1 MGLRPKC
8 PIWRSL
14 AWSSRTWSLWDP
26 VRIRTRGAGAV
37 LGSGAV
43 RAGAAVDAFGLGG
56 GVVGEGVGGFASS
69 VAEAVGEGLAVGAAA
84 CVART
89 GGGASCAPVAV
100 PGSQAVARAARATI
114 ETIGTAVTR
123 RARGRLP
130 PVLGAGAEGDADAF
144 AMAGPLVPVTA
155 LGTVGA
161 VGPLGTACPPGPDT
175 PGLDTPGLE
184 TPEPDTPGPDIAS
197 CARTR
202 SPSMPPLASRPSHPL
217 FVSAIARSPLAHPPA
232 RCLLYGT
239 DSRPARSPN
248 PPSDPRRAS
257 SPPRVRPVDH
267 GRVRPAGAGP
277 LRPGAEPLI
286 PPGETAGRRP
296 VRTCETPSMLGVT
309 DLPTYL
315 AGLALIVLL
324 PGPNS
329 LYVLS
334 VAARRGVRTGY
345 TAAAGVWTGDT
356 VLMTL
361 SALGA
366 ASLLQTTPLLF
377 AIVKYA
383 GAGYLTWMA
392 IGMLRAA
399 VSLWRERHRRTA
411 ELVETAEAPEAAA
424 SMERPYRRALVVSL
438 INPKAILFLISF
450 FVQFVD
456 PGYAYPALSFLVL
469 GTLLQLA
476 SFAYL
481 SVLIFGGT
489 RLAAAFRRRKR
500 LSAGA
505 TSAAGVLF
513 LGFAAKLSLS
523 SV

>member
-1 MGLRPKC
+1 
-8 PIWRSL
+8 
-14 AWSSRTWSLWDP
+14 
-26 VRIRTRGAGAV
+26 
-37 LGSGAV
+37 
-43 RAGAAVDAFGLGG
+43 
-56 GVVGEGVGGFASS
+56 
-69 VAEAVGEGLAVGAAA
+69 
-84 CVART
+84 
-89 GGGASCAPVAV
+89 
-100 PGSQAVARAARATI
+100 
-114 ETIGTAVTR
+114 
-123 RARGRLP
+123 
-130 PVLGAGAEGDADAF
+130 
-144 AMAGPLVPVTA
+144 
-155 LGTVGA
+155 
-161 VGPLGTACPPGPDT
+161 
-175 PGLDTPGLE
+175 
-184 TPEPDTPGPDIAS
+184 
-197 CARTR
+197 
-202 SPSMPPLASRPSHPL
+202 
-217 FVSAIARSPLAHPPA
+217 
-232 RCLLYGT
+232 
-239 DSRPARSPN
+239 
-248 PPSDPRRAS
+248 
-257 SPPRVRPVDH
+257 
-267 GRVRPAGAGP
+267 
-277 LRPGAEPLI
+277 
-286 PPGETAGRRP
+286 
-296 VRTCETPSMLGVT
+296 MLGVT

-345 TAAAGVWTGDT
+345 TAAAGVWTGDA

-377 AIVKYA
+377 AVVKYA

-399 VSLWRERHRRTA
+399 VALWRERHRRTA
-411 ELVETAEAPEAAA
+411 ELVESVEAAGAAGTAGAVETAGTSGA
-424 SMERPYRRALVVSL
+424 SGAAAGPVEKPYRRALLVSL
-438 INPKAILFLISF
+438 FNPKAILFLISF

-456 PGYAYPALSFLVL
+456 PGYAYPALSFLLL

-513 LGFAAKLSLS
+513 LGFAAKLSLT

>member
-1 MGLRPKC
+1 
-8 PIWRSL
+8 
-14 AWSSRTWSLWDP
+14 
-26 VRIRTRGAGAV
+26 
-37 LGSGAV
+37 
-43 RAGAAVDAFGLGG
+43 
-56 GVVGEGVGGFASS
+56 
-69 VAEAVGEGLAVGAAA
+69 
-84 CVART
+84 
-89 GGGASCAPVAV
+89 
-100 PGSQAVARAARATI
+100 
-114 ETIGTAVTR
+114 
-123 RARGRLP
+123 
-130 PVLGAGAEGDADAF
+130 
-144 AMAGPLVPVTA
+144 
-155 LGTVGA
+155 
-161 VGPLGTACPPGPDT
+161 
-175 PGLDTPGLE
+175 
-184 TPEPDTPGPDIAS
+184 
-197 CARTR
+197 
-202 SPSMPPLASRPSHPL
+202 
-217 FVSAIARSPLAHPPA
+217 
-232 RCLLYGT
+232 
-239 DSRPARSPN
+239 
-248 PPSDPRRAS
+248 
-257 SPPRVRPVDH
+257 
-267 GRVRPAGAGP
+267 
-277 LRPGAEPLI
+277 
-286 PPGETAGRRP
+286 
-296 VRTCETPSMLGVT
+296 MLGVT

-345 TAAAGVWTGDT
+345 SAAAGVWTGDAI
-356 VLMTL
+356 LMTL

-383 GAGYLTWMA
+383 GAAYLTWMA

-411 ELVETAEAPEAAA
+411 ELAETVDAAGTSGAAGASGTAGATAPV
-424 SMERPYRRALVVSL
+424 ERPYRRALVVSL

-513 LGFAAKLSLS
+513 LGFAAKLSFS

>member
-1 MGLRPKC
+1 
-8 PIWRSL
+8 
-14 AWSSRTWSLWDP
+14 
-26 VRIRTRGAGAV
+26 
-37 LGSGAV
+37 
-43 RAGAAVDAFGLGG
+43 
-56 GVVGEGVGGFASS
+56 
-69 VAEAVGEGLAVGAAA
+69 
-84 CVART
+84 
-89 GGGASCAPVAV
+89 
-100 PGSQAVARAARATI
+100 
-114 ETIGTAVTR
+114 
-123 RARGRLP
+123 
-130 PVLGAGAEGDADAF
+130 
-144 AMAGPLVPVTA
+144 
-155 LGTVGA
+155 
-161 VGPLGTACPPGPDT
+161 
-175 PGLDTPGLE
+175 
-184 TPEPDTPGPDIAS
+184 
-197 CARTR
+197 
-202 SPSMPPLASRPSHPL
+202 
-217 FVSAIARSPLAHPPA
+217 
-232 RCLLYGT
+232 
-239 DSRPARSPN
+239 
-248 PPSDPRRAS
+248 
-257 SPPRVRPVDH
+257 
-267 GRVRPAGAGP
+267 
-277 LRPGAEPLI
+277 
-286 PPGETAGRRP
+286 
-296 VRTCETPSMLGVT
+296 MLGVT

-345 TAAAGVWTGDT
+345 SAAAGVWTGDA

-383 GAGYLTWMA
+383 GAAYLTWMA

-411 ELVETAEAPEAAA
+411 ELAETVDDAETAGTAGTSGATAPV
-424 SMERPYRRALVVSL
+424 ERPYRRALVVSL

-513 LGFAAKLSLS
+513 LGFAAKLSFS